1 MRSVKRL
8 APFLLVAS
16 VVGCSAVTI
25 QTDFDPAAS
34 GTISEYRTY
43 AWLPHPSGGDT
54 RVNNP
59 LVASRVE
66 TAVDQVLSSK
76 GYSKTTAA
84 SASFLVGYHAALD
97 GKVDIETMNRY
108 YGYGYARWY
117 GSGALIT
124 QDYVREYEE
133 GTLIMDIVDKTSN
146 ELVWRGSAQAEVNM
160 DVTPAERQERI
171 TNAVQLIFEEFPPN

>member
-1 MRSVKRL
+1 MRLVKLLASCFLVLGFAACSSV
-8 APFLLVAS
+8 A
-16 VVGCSAVTI
+16 I

-59 LVASRVE
+59 LVASRIE

-97 GKVDIETMNRY
+97 GKVDIDTMNGY

-117 GSGALIT
+117 GRGAVMT
-124 QDYVREYEE
+124 QNYVREYEE
-133 GTLIMDIVDKTSN
+133 GTLILDIVDKTSN

-160 DVTPAERQERI
+160 DVTPAERQERV
-171 TNAVQLIFEEFPPN
+171 TNAVQLILEEFPPN